1 MTTTGASFKVLVVDD
16 SNTIR
21 RSAEI
26 FLKQGGHE
34 VLLADDGFD
43 ALAKV
48 NDYQPQLIF
57 CDILMPK
64 LDGYQTCAIIKRNA
78 RFADTPV
85 VMLSSKDGVFDK
97 ARGRMVGCQ
106 EYLTKPFTKD
116 QLLQAVQHRGQ
127 RQVSVV
133 EQGRLQ
139 IGRWDGVRDVRQ
151 PVPRQRLWLEVKLC
165 EILHGARTDPF
176 IAAPLVVITMRRTHK
191 SK

>member
-1 MTTTGASFKVLVVDD
+1 MSNAASTVRVLVIDD

-34 VLLADDGFD
+34 VLLAEDGFD

-57 CDILMPK
+57 CDILMPR

-78 RFADTPV
+78 KYAGVPV

-97 ARGRMVGCQ
+97 ARGRMVGAQ
-106 EYLTKPFTKD
+106 DYLTKPFTKD
-116 QLLQAVQHRGQ
+116 QLLQAV
-127 RQVSVV
+127 RQFGTDM
-133 EQGRLQ
+133 QG
-139 IGRWDGVRDVRQ
+139 
-151 PVPRQRLWLEVKLC
+151 
-165 EILHGARTDPF
+165 A
-176 IAAPLVVITMRRTHK
+176 
-191 SK
+191 S